1 MRVRPLICL
10 DAPVYPL
17 NFHPRLDALAGP
29 RASSSFQITRGL
41 AAFLSTCHAPFAYLT
56 MADGAWYF
64 YACHLCDELDK
75 TARDADG
82 VDGVNSIG
90 FLWFSR
96 SRFLGAS
103 AVRRVSLS
111 FLLACLVGDVV
122 SSSVFG
128 VASALPP
135 RDAAPSSVHHVA
147 PLLSAY
153 RCIYRL
159 AFLTALP
166 RFASRPVPRVVERDD
181 VGCRAAGVGGL
192 LFLSVRCGIRS
203 AEGVCCLLR
212 DAGDVDVMRR

>member
-1 MRVRPLICL
+1 
-10 DAPVYPL
+10 
-17 NFHPRLDALAGP
+17 
-29 RASSSFQITRGL
+29 
-41 AAFLSTCHAPFAYLT
+41 

-147 PLLSAY
+147 PLLSAC
-153 RCIYRL
+153 RFVFRSVSRVVS
-159 AFLTALP
+159 P

-181 VGCRAAGVGGL
+181 VGCRIEDVG
-192 LFLSVRCGIRS
+192 
-203 AEGVCCLLR
+203 
-212 DAGDVDVMRR
+212 